1 LKLNE
6 NVRNIAIIVLLAAVV
21 DGFEQGQYAADTAR
35 QAISLGFLAA
45 FAWIGS
51 RLYREH
57 RTTLYSLG
65 NRRRAILYAAAG
77 VATLDLSAYSRLT
90 ATGFGT
96 LVWLLLLAGAG
107 YVVYAVYRSSKEY

>member
-1 LKLNE
+1 VKLNE
-6 NVRNIAIIVLLAAVV
+6 NVRNIAIIVVLAAVV
-21 DGFEQGQYAADTAR
+21 DGFEQGQYAADTAK

-65 NRRRAILYAAAG
+65 NRRRAMLYGAAA
-77 VATLDLSAYSRLT
+77 VATLDLSAYSHLT
-90 ATGFGT
+90 VTGLGT

-107 YVVYAVYRSSKEY
+107 YVV

>member
-1 LKLNE
+1 MKLNE
-6 NVRNIAIIVLLAAVV
+6 NVRNIAIIVVLAAAV
-21 DGFEQGQYAADTAR
+21 DGITAGQYAAGTAK

-45 FAWIGS
+45 FAWIAS

-57 RTTLYSLG
+57 RTALYSLG
-65 NRRRAILYAAAG
+65 NRRRTILYAA
-77 VATLDLSAYSRLT
+77 VALAILDLSAYNRLT

-96 LVWLLLLAGAG
+96 LVWIVLLAAAG